1 MPTSNWFLL
10 RMTRRMTGVISRI
23 KLHAVVDPY
32 TVSLVPRTVKS
43 YSIWTVRNRPQ
54 QRHKQALHFGSASP
68 FTFLCIPLHG
78 SSVYHSSNPPLS
90 GPKVFRNNSTQ
101 FDNTKSR
108 QQLNNCAIYSTTVSI
123 FLSHQNQATIF
134 QPTES
139 GNIFRAIRIR
149 IRQIHTSRQNLSTK
163 SNLIFDVVIVY
174 SFISLLV
181 WDSPKATWGPTP
193 LADCLEPTAL

>member
-90 GPKVFRNNSTQ
+90 GLWVFQNNSKIPRHDSKLHNSSILHHQ
-101 FDNTKSR
+101 YFSSR
-108 QQLNNCAIYSTTVSI
+108 
-123 FLSHQNQATIF
+123 QNQATF
-134 QPTES
+134 LEPTES
-139 GNIFRAIRIR
+139 VNIFRAIRIR
-149 IRQIHTSRQNLSTK
+149 IRQNLSSRQNHLTK
-163 SNLIFDVVIVY
+163 SNLIFDVVVVN
-174 SFISLLV
+174 SFISL
-181 WDSPKATWGPTP
+181 
-193 LADCLEPTAL
+193 

>member
-78 SSVYHSSNPPLS
+78 SSVYHSSNPPLL
-90 GPKVFRNNSTQ
+90 GLRVFQNSSKIPSH
-101 FDNTKSR
+101 DSK
-108 QQLNNCAIYSTTVSI
+108 LNNCSIYSTINI
-123 FLSHQNQATIF
+123 FRAVRIRQHFSSRQNQATF
-134 QPTES
+134 FEPSES
-139 GNIFRAIRIR
+139 ESDK
-149 IRQIHTSRQNLSTK
+149 TSRAVRIL
-163 SNLIFDVVIVY
+163 
-174 SFISLLV
+174 
-181 WDSPKATWGPTP
+181 
-193 LADCLEPTAL
+193 